1 MARPFTLL
9 AALLLFVVAAAHG
22 YRILNNWD
30 VIIGPHNVPMMGSWI
45 GGVVAAFLGVMLL
58 RETTR

>member
-9 AALLLFVVAAAHG
+9 AALLLFVVAVAHG

-45 GGVVAAFLGVMLL
+45 GGVAAAFLGVMLL
-58 RETTR
+58 REATR